1 MLGTR
6 RNFGKFIAAT
16 SANFEKGREKHLNE
30 GSGYRRERM
39 RVPLPAGMGRRSR
52 RRGIIA
58 PFLRTPAGS
67 TRVETW
73 PGAVA
78 HLQQRW
84 HSL

>member
-1 MLGTR
+1 M
-6 RNFGKFIAAT
+6 AAT
-16 SANFEKGREKHLNE
+16 SANFVKGREKHLNE

-39 RVPLPAGMGRRSR
+39 HVPLPAEGWEGGAVAGELLHPSYASAPGRRASK
-52 RRGIIA
+52 
-58 PFLRTPAGS
+58 PS
-67 TRVETW
+67 